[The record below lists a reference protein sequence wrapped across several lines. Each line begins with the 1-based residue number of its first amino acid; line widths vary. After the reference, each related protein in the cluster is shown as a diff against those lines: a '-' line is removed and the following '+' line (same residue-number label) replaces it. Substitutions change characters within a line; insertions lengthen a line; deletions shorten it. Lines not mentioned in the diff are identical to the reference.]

1 MCLGIYRNSK
11 RQRGYF
17 GGRWRRRDGPTR
29 RGDPRTSRAAILQGL
44 RVYLNMVNGY
54 LRILPPPIWDAGY
67 NPVFSPFSASNI
79 PPQVSSPLAQQ
90 QHRCSSPTTATN
102 TRSSSP
108 RIAPVHRLARTQ
120 AQPGQRNPPSE
131 SGLLV
136 HALQTEN
143 LLALHQLQRERSL
156 APSSTH
162 RQPNRVFALRT
173 RASASRPSPTDFA

>member
-79 PPQVSSPLAQQ
+79 PPTSVLSASATTTPLLVADHSDQHPLVVATHCPRPPSGADTGATRPTQPTLRIRSSRARTANGEPSRLTSAATGTLPRAV
-90 QHRCSSPTTATN
+90 QHASPTQ
-102 TRSSSP
+102 SSL
-108 RIAPVHRLARTQ
+108 RV
-120 AQPGQRNPPSE
+120 
-131 SGLLV
+131 
-136 HALQTEN
+136 EN
-143 LLALHQLQRERSL
+143 EGFGFETL
-156 APSSTH
+156 PY
-162 RQPNRVFALRT
+162 
-173 RASASRPSPTDFA
+173 